1 MMDRQSKQITAI
13 KGHIEKLTALYVRL
27 SRDDE
32 NEGDSNSIAHQIEIL
47 TKYCRDRSIANYKI
61 YKDDGYSG
69 TSFKRPGFQEM
80 LADIEAG
87 LVGTVIV
94 KDMSRFGRNYLEVG
108 LYTEL
113 YWTRA

>member
-1 MMDRQSKQITAI
+1 MAI
-13 KGHIEKLTALYVRL
+13 LQTLIKKWTALYVRL

-47 TKYCRDRSIANYKI
+47 TKYARDHGITNYKI

-87 LVGTVIV
+87 LVSMVVV

-113 YWTRA
+113 HWTRA

>member
-1 MMDRQSKQITAI
+1 MLSAHV
-13 KGHIEKLTALYVRL
+13 GAVHLL

-47 TKYCRDRSIANYKI
+47 TKYAKDNGITSYKV

-80 LADIEAG
+80 MTDIEAG
-87 LVGTVIV
+87 LVSMVIV

-113 YWTRA
+113 HWTRA